1 MPHSALVI
9 EDHRDIADLI
19 RLHFADI
26 DCETSIAADGAS
38 GLRLATA
45 LAFDI
50 VVLDIVLP
58 DIDGFEVCRRLRAM
72 TSRTR
77 ILMLTSRGDESDR
90 VAGIEM
96 GADDY
101 VTKPFSMKELIARVK
116 AQLRRLSEPPPRV
129 ESAQDAIRIGALS
142 VDPKRRCAFVQDREI
157 ELTPTEFNLLFRLAR
172 EPGRVWTRTELLQ
185 AVWGYSHDGYE
196 HTVNT
201 HINRLR
207 AKIERDPTRPVYVR
221 TVWGTGYRLA
231 EPLETSPA

>member
-26 DCETSIAADGAS
+26 DCETSIATDGAS
-38 GLRLATA
+38 GLRMATA
-45 LAFDI
+45 LAFDV

-58 DIDGFEVCRRLRAM
+58 DIDGFEVCRRLRAI
-72 TSRTR
+72 SPRTR

-90 VAGIEM
+90 VAVLEI

-116 AQLRRLSEPPPRV
+116 AQLRRLSEPPPLV
-129 ESAQDAIRIGALS
+129 ESAQDTIRIGLLS

-157 ELTPTEFNLLFRLAR
+157 ELTPTEFNLLFSSGAR
-172 EPGRVWTRTELLQ
+172 TGSGMDAHRTSAGRVGLQSRRIRAHRQYAHQPAARQDRTGSD
-185 AVWGYSHDGYE
+185 A
-196 HTVNT
+196 T
-201 HINRLR
+201 
-207 AKIERDPTRPVYVR
+207 
-221 TVWGTGYRLA
+221 
-231 EPLETSPA
+231 